1 MIDNTKIQTTKEIY
15 PQIYAYTL
23 PTIPEKDGWIKIGYT
38 TRQDVDERIKE
49 QVHTAAI
56 RLQYEKLWAEPAKF
70 SQENKYFTDHQL
82 HAYLTKFKEVKR
94 EPNSEWFYYN
104 GTPEKAYMDFNDFR
118 NYDYNQEKDTTDY
131 ALRKEQKDAVE
142 KTINYFKEN
151 PKSEFLWNAKPRFGK
166 TLTTY
171 DLIRQ
176 MDFRSVLIVTNRPA
190 IANSW
195 FDDFEKFISWQ
206 SDFLFVST
214 SESLKDRKTLSRDE
228 FIDIAQ
234 KDEKAKLISFV
245 SLQDLKGSISFGG
258 NYKKLK
264 WVKDTKWD
272 LLVIDEAHEGVDTL
286 KTDVAFRNIQRNHT
300 LHLSG
305 TPFKQLGSGQ
315 FSEEQIYNWTYSDE
329 QKAKTEWDSGLEQ
342 NNPYIKLPKLNMFS
356 YQMSAMI
363 TDEVNQGAQLDGTN
377 IDYAFDLNEFFETNE
392 TGKFVHEKDILKWLD
407 TLTRNEKYP
416 FSTKEL
422 RQELKHT
429 FWLLNRVD
437 SARALKKLLNN
448 HPVFEQY
455 EVVLAAGDGK
465 SFDDEDKKNEKSFNR
480 VKKAIEMHDKTITLS
495 VGQLTTGVT
504 IPEWTAVLMLSNMQ
518 SSSLYMQAAF
528 RAQNPWEY
536 EVNGEVRRKENA
548 YVFDFAPERTL
559 MIYDEFANNL
569 AISTANGNGTT
580 EERRENIR
588 ELLNFFPVIAEDTDG
603 KMIPL
608 DVDKVLTIPKSIK
621 AKEVVKRG
629 FMSNLLFQNISG
641 IFASPGA
648 KEILEQMN
656 PSETGESMPN
666 HKKSEIN
673 LKNVQVDE
681 EGNAVA
687 DTEIVIAKTNAHF
700 GTKVYTDMV
709 ESLEALTSTNDEATK
724 NKTTSELSKVIENTI
739 QETTQEVA
747 KAIAQEV
754 GLSTKVAEQIVKKQA
769 VEIAQEVRV
778 IEENHRIKQ
787 NELIAEMNQE
797 KKKFAHQPEKIE
809 EIIQSYEVKRKEA
822 NEQFKETVKQTVEE
836 KTKEIPQQTTQQ
848 IIQRAEEKKKD
859 TVEDDIRARL
869 RGFTRTIPSF
879 LMAYGEETTTLG
891 TFDVTIKDDVFKD
904 VTGISLEQFRIL
916 RDTYQFFDPIIF
928 DESVQEFLRKREELA
943 NYFDESQEED
953 IFDYIPPQKT
963 NQIFTPKNV
972 VKMMV
977 DKLEEENPSIFKDSS
992 KTFADLY
999 MKSGL
1004 YITEIVK
1011 RLFKGL
1017 ESEIPNE
1024 NDRLKHILENQVY
1037 GFAPTE
1043 IIYNIARN
1051 FIFGFDKDAKQ
1062 FNDSHIVHLDT
1073 TPYAMGQGNFEE
1085 KCDELFG
1092 GKEK

>member
-1 MIDNTKIQTTKEIY
+1 
-15 PQIYAYTL
+15 
-23 PTIPEKDGWIKIGYT
+23 
-38 TRQDVDERIKE
+38 
-49 QVHTAAI
+49 
-56 RLQYEKLWAEPAKF
+56 
-70 SQENKYFTDHQL
+70 
-82 HAYLTKFKEVKR
+82 
-94 EPNSEWFYYN
+94 
-104 GTPEKAYMDFNDFR
+104 
-118 NYDYNQEKDTTDY
+118 
-131 ALRKEQKDAVE
+131 
-142 KTINYFKEN
+142 
-151 PKSEFLWNAKPRFGK
+151 
-166 TLTTY
+166 
-171 DLIRQ
+171 
-176 MDFRSVLIVTNRPA
+176 
-190 IANSW
+190 
-195 FDDFEKFISWQ
+195 
-206 SDFLFVST
+206 
-214 SESLKDRKTLSRDE
+214 
-228 FIDIAQ
+228 
-234 KDEKAKLISFV
+234 
-245 SLQDLKGSISFGG
+245 
-258 NYKKLK
+258 
-264 WVKDTKWD
+264 
-272 LLVIDEAHEGVDTL
+272 
-286 KTDVAFRNIQRNHT
+286 
-300 LHLSG
+300 
-305 TPFKQLGSGQ
+305 
-315 FSEEQIYNWTYSDE
+315 
-329 QKAKTEWDSGLEQ
+329 
-342 NNPYIKLPKLNMFS
+342 MFS

-392 TGKFVHEKDILKWLD
+392 SGKFVHEKDILKWLD

-416 FSTKEL
+416 FSTKDL

-437 SARALKKLLNN
+437 SAKALEKLLNN

-455 EVVLAAGDGK
+455 KVVLAAGDGK
-465 SFDDEDKKNEKSFNR
+465 SLDEDEKKNEKSFNR
-480 VKKAIEMHDKTITLS
+480 VKQAIEKYDKTITLS

-641 IFASPGA
+641 IFASPVA
-648 KEILEQMN
+648 REILEQMN
-656 PSETGESMPN
+656 PSEKGESMPN
-666 HKKSEIN
+666 NKKSEIN
-673 LKNVQVDE
+673 LKNIQVDE

-700 GTKVYTDMV
+700 GTKVYTDIV
-709 ESLEALTSTNDEATK
+709 ESLEDLTSTNDEVTK

-747 KAIAQEV
+747 KTIAQEV
-754 GLSTKVAEQIVKKQA
+754 GLSAKVAEQIVKKQA

-809 EIIQSYEVKRKEA
+809 EIIQSYEVKRQEA
-822 NEQFKETVKQTVEE
+822 NEQFKKTLKHTVEE

-879 LMAYGEETTTLG
+879 LMAYGEETTTLS
-891 TFDVTIKDDVFKD
+891 TFDVSIKDEVFKD

-916 RDTYQFFDPIIF
+916 RDTYQFFDPIVF

-1051 FIFGFDKDAKQ
+1051 FIFGFDKNAKQ

-1073 TPYAMGQGNFEE
+1073 TLYAMGQGNFEE